1 MDSVDVVERG
11 TVVKGGREFQTEQ
24 GSVYT
29 PGISAQTVGSRMV
42 FLGIVRLPP
51 GGRTRA
57 HVHDRHES
65 AFYLL
70 EGDDVEL
77 WTGPALEHKST
88 AHAGD
93 FLFIPAGVAHVAVKR
108 HPTRTAVFVGV
119 RNDSQ
124 ANESVTMLPELDD
137 RVP

>member
-93 FLFIPAGVAHVAVKR
+93 FLFIPAGVAHVAVNR

-119 RNDSQ
+119 RNDPQ
-124 ANESVTMLPELDD
+124 ANEAVTMRPDLEGH
-137 RVP
+137 VP

>member
-1 MDSVDVVERG
+1 MDHMQAIEHG
-11 TVVKGGREFQTEQ
+11 AVVKGGPEFRTEQ

-42 FLGIVRLPP
+42 FLGIVRLSP
-51 GGRTRA
+51 GDRTRA

-77 WTGPALEHKST
+77 WTGPALEHKAT

-93 FLFIPAGVAHVAVKR
+93 FLFIPAGVAHVAVNR
-108 HPTRTAVFVGV
+108 HPSKTAVFVGV
-119 RNDSQ
+119 RNDPE
-124 ANESVTMLPELDD
+124 ANESVTLRPELDE
-137 RVP
+137 RIP

>member
-1 MDSVDVVERG
+1 MDHMQAIEHG
-11 TVVKGGREFQTEQ
+11 AVVKGGPEFRTEQ

-77 WTGPALEHKST
+77 WTGPALEHKAT

-93 FLFIPAGVAHVAVKR
+93 FLFIPAGVAHVAVNR
-108 HPTRTAVFVGV
+108 HPSKTAVFVGV
-119 RNDSQ
+119 RNDPE
-124 ANESVTMLPELDD
+124 ANESVTLRPELDE
-137 RVP
+137 RIP